1 MGRRPICESKRVPN
15 PRPSLYFLGFF
26 EDNDERGL
34 RFAEHERVASF
45 GAQCGCL
52 GAYDRPCFLRWTPR
66 AGMSMMVES
75 PAKFVGL
82 GVIMGRAHKASEGG
96 RLCTGTANEARNKFF
111 PSRWMPRWT
120 RGGRGFDSPFREA
133 ARTGRTARSRISTF
147 LSHISPALSL

>member
-34 RFAEHERVASF
+34 RFAEHGRVASF

-66 AGMSMMVES
+66 AGMSMNGRI
-75 PAKFVGL
+75 AGKLCGI
-82 GVIMGRAHKASEGG
+82 GCVIMGHKGRAFMYGNGG
-96 RLCTGTANEARNKFF
+96 
-111 PSRWMPRWT
+111 
-120 RGGRGFDSPFREA
+120 
-133 ARTGRTARSRISTF
+133 
-147 LSHISPALSL
+147 